1 MCVIAR
7 GNRIIVILFSS
18 RIDREKKKKL
28 FSRLFIRKLIEL
40 FMYVMIVGLR

>member
-7 GNRIIVILFSS
+7 GNRIIMILFSS
-18 RIDREKKKKL
+18 RIDREKN
-28 FSRLFIRKLIEL
+28 FSLVCLLEKLIEL